1 MKTTDKTAAIVSYLP
16 FIPLGIILGIVLY
29 NGNKTK
35 FTAYHLRQAIGINA
49 LAFVFWLIMMMINA
63 GSPIRAY
70 NNHTFMM
77 LVMFLF
83 FILLVVGMVNA
94 SSGQEKPTPV
104 LGQYFEKWFGSLFTD
119 NAEAAVT
126 PSKTNNEAATSK
138 PVLMPD
144 LQNLTKNKSLIF
156 AAVALIACFFPWVK
170 MEVFMASTGFSALS
184 LSTPFAMADTILVP
198 ALIYLLPLSLAGII
212 AADFVPQIAQYKK
225 ILMIASVALVIYA
238 GIGLYQFMN
247 PSDADAP
254 FSLNNAES
262 LSSLTRRAYSTVSRN
277 IYSVGIGY
285 YITLVA
291 TVGSVAFSGKI
302 FIKKQVAD

>member
-1 MKTTDKTAAIVSYLP
+1 MRTNDKTPAIIGYLP
-16 FIPLGIILGIVLY
+16 FIPIGIILGIVMY

-49 LAFVFWLIMMMINA
+49 LAVAFWIIMMMINA
-63 GSPIRAY
+63 GNPMLVY
-70 NNHTFMM
+70 NNYTFMM

-83 FILLVVGMVNA
+83 FILLIVGMVNA
-94 SSGQEKPTPV
+94 SSGQEKPIPV
-104 LGQYFEKWFGSLFTD
+104 VGQYFEKWFGTLFTD
-119 NAEAAVT
+119 NEEATTT
-126 PSKTNNEAATSK
+126 PSETNNEAAAAK
-138 PVLMPD
+138 PVPIPD

-184 LSTPFAMADTILVP
+184 LSTPFAMADTILIP

-212 AADFVPQIAQYKK
+212 AADFVPQLAQYKK

-247 PSDADAP
+247 PSDADTLL
-254 FSLNNAES
+254 SGNNAES
-262 LSSLTRRAYSTVSRN
+262 LSSLTRRAYNTVSRN

-285 YITLVA
+285 YVTLVA
-291 TVGSVAFSGKI
+291 TVGSVVFSGKI
-302 FIKKQVAD
+302 IKRTKV